1 MPRGGESMLTQ
12 DEQQRLDQLWTAYK
26 KNNDQDA
33 RNQLL
38 DAYIPLVKYVA
49 GRMAMNLPSSVE
61 TGDLESFGFFGLLD
75 ALDKFDETRQ
85 IKFETYAATR
95 IRGAILDG
103 LRSMDWVP
111 RSVRSK
117 IRMLEKQVYEL
128 TNELGRSPSDSEVAA
143 ALDLT
148 PERYYELLTE
158 VKGVNLFSLDETI
171 ATDKEGDSLKIVD
184 LVIDSDGLPEHKIV
198 ETESVE
204 ELTAAVE
211 SLSEREQL
219 VLALYYHEGLT
230 LKEIGHVLEV
240 SESRVSQIHTKAVM
254 TLRRKLA

>member
-1 MPRGGESMLTQ
+1 MLTQ

-171 ATDKEGDSLKIVD
+171 ATDKAGDSLKIVD

>member
-1 MPRGGESMLTQ
+1 MLTQ

-103 LRSMDWVP
+103 VRSMDWVP

>member
-1 MPRGGESMLTQ
+1 IES
-12 DEQQRLDQLWTAYK
+12 EQHLTAYK